1 MLTLSVGVYSI
12 NWVLQALEDRQ
23 RHPLEV
29 HSVMSK
35 DKTSSVDTT
44 TSIVMKFEPR
54 TTDAPAVVAIA
65 SASLLAAD
73 NYDGHTPVIRIEGNK
88 GEIQVFG
95 PSWRPSKV
103 SLFERQQKFGASG
116 ILVREMENNIPEG
129 THGLCY
135 EADEVARC
143 IRDGKLESPS
153 MPWAETLI
161 VMEIMDTV
169 RRDNSLWFPEEV
181 ESSNY
186 PVDLSS
192 IAMQR

>member
-1 MLTLSVGVYSI
+1 MGVYSI
-12 NWVLQALEDRQ
+12 HWVLQALADKQ

-29 HSVMSK
+29 HSVMSM
-35 DKTSSVDTT
+35 DRTTGVDNT
-44 TSIVMKFEPR
+44 TSIVMKFAPR
-54 TTDAPAVVAIA
+54 TTDAPAVVSIA
-65 SASLLAAD
+65 SASLLVAD
-73 NYDGHTPVIRIEGNK
+73 NYDGQTPVVRIEGNK
-88 GEIQVFG
+88 GEIQIFG

-103 SLFERQQKFGASG
+103 SLFERPQKFGVSG
-116 ILVREMENNIPEG
+116 TLVREIENNIPEG

-153 MPWAETLI
+153 MPWAEIII

-169 RRDNSLWFPEEV
+169 RRENGLWFPEEV

-186 PVDLSS
+186 PVDLPFL
-192 IAMQR
+192 AVQD

>member
-1 MLTLSVGVYSI
+1 MGVYSI
-12 NWVLQALEDRQ
+12 NWVLQALADKQ

-35 DKTSSVDTT
+35 DRTTGVDNA
-44 TSIVMKFEPR
+44 TSIVMKFAPG
-54 TTDAPAVVAIA
+54 TTDAPAVVSIT
-65 SASLLAAD
+65 SASLLVAD
-73 NYDGHTPVIRIEGNK
+73 NYDGQTPVVRIEGNK
-88 GEIQVFG
+88 GEIQIFG

-103 SLFERQQKFGASG
+103 SLFERPQKFGASG
-116 ILVREMENNIPEG
+116 TLVREIENNIPEG

-153 MPWAETLI
+153 MPWAETII
-161 VMEIMDTV
+161 VMEIMDTI
-169 RRDNSLWFPEEV
+169 RRENGLWFPEEV

-192 IAMQR
+192 LARQC